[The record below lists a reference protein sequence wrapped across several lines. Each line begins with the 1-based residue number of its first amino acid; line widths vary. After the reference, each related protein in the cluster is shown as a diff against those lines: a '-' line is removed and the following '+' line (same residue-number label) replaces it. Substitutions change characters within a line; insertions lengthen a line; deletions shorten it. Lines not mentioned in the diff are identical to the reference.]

1 MERTFISEINE
12 KLNDK
17 NVLIKGWVSEIRSL
31 GKVQFILLRDKT
43 SLIQCVAH
51 KDKLKEELFSKLH
64 KIPIESVLEIEGKV
78 KTSKEAKKGYEI
90 SIENLNILSES
101 LTPLPIDTSEKSKT
115 LIDKRL
121 DYRFLDIRRPQISSI
136 FKVRSKVFNIV
147 SNFFEEKGFISINTP
162 KITAGGVESGAE
174 QFSID
179 YFGKEAFLTQS
190 PQVYKQMFVV
200 SGLERVY
207 EIGEVFRA
215 EKSHTT
221 RHLTEFTGIDI
232 EMGFIKDENDVM
244 DVLEDLMKFVLTNV
258 KEKCR
263 EELELLNVKIDIPQK
278 IPRMT
283 LEEAKKLLEKK
294 GKKLKENE
302 DMDSEGEKLLGE
314 IIKEKHNSD
323 LVFVTLYPWEKKPFY
338 QMRSSSN
345 KKVTKSFDLIYK
357 GVEISSGSQRENNY
371 DILKEQSKEKGID
384 IDKMSFYAN
393 IFKYGAPP
401 HGGAGIGFD
410 RLIQRMLN
418 LDNVREAILLPRDP
432 ERLTP

>member
-31 GKVQFILLRDKT
+31 GKVQFILIRDKT

-51 KDKLKEELFSKLH
+51 KDKLKEDLFNNIH
-64 KIPIESVLEIEGKV
+64 KIPIESVIEIEGKV

-90 SIENLNILSES
+90 SIESLNILSES

-121 DYRFLDIRRPQISSI
+121 DFRFLDIRRPQISAI

-147 SNFFEEKGFISINTP
+147 SNFFEEENFISINTP

-190 PQVYKQMFVV
+190 PQVYKQMFVI

-244 DVLEDLMKFVLTNV
+244 DVLEELMKYILTNV
-258 KEKCR
+258 KEKCK
-263 EELELLNVKIDIPQK
+263 EELDLLNVKIDIPKK
-278 IPRMT
+278 IPRIT

-314 IIKEKHNSD
+314 IIKEKHDSD

-338 QMRSSSN
+338 QMRSSTN

-371 DILKEQSKEKGID
+371 NVLKEQSKEKGID

-393 IFKYGAPP
+393 IFKYGAPS

>member
-1 MERTFISEINE
+1 M
-12 KLNDK
+12 
-17 NVLIKGWVSEIRSL
+17 
-31 GKVQFILLRDKT
+31 
-43 SLIQCVAH
+43 
-51 KDKLKEELFSKLH
+51 
-64 KIPIESVLEIEGKV
+64 
-78 KTSKEAKKGYEI
+78 
-90 SIENLNILSES
+90 
-101 LTPLPIDTSEKSKT
+101 
-115 LIDKRL
+115 
-121 DYRFLDIRRPQISSI
+121 
-136 FKVRSKVFNIV
+136 
-147 SNFFEEKGFISINTP
+147 
-162 KITAGGVESGAE
+162 
-174 QFSID
+174 
-179 YFGKEAFLTQS
+179 TQS
-190 PQVYKQMFVV
+190 PQVYKQMFVI

-244 DVLEDLMKFVLTNV
+244 DVLEELMKYILTNV
-258 KEKCR
+258 KEKCK
-263 EELELLNVKIDIPQK
+263 EELDLLNVKIDIPKK
-278 IPRMT
+278 IPRIT

-314 IIKEKHNSD
+314 IIKEKHDSD

-338 QMRSSSN
+338 QMRSSTN

-371 DILKEQSKEKGID
+371 NVLKEQSKEKGID

-393 IFKYGAPP
+393 IFKYGAPS

>member
-31 GKVQFILLRDKT
+31 GKVQFILIRDKT

-51 KDKLKEELFSKLH
+51 KDKLKEDLFNNIH
-64 KIPIESVLEIEGKV
+64 KIPIESVIEIEGKV

-90 SIENLNILSES
+90 SIESLNILSES

-121 DYRFLDIRRPQISSI
+121 DYRFLDIRRPQISAI

-147 SNFFEEKGFISINTP
+147 SNFFEEENFISINTP

-190 PQVYKQMFVV
+190 PQVYKQMFVI

-244 DVLEDLMKFVLTNV
+244 DVLEELMKYILTNV
-258 KEKCR
+258 KEKCK
-263 EELELLNVKIDIPQK
+263 EELDLLNVKIDIPKK
-278 IPRMT
+278 IPRIT

-314 IIKEKHNSD
+314 IIKEKHDSD

-338 QMRSSSN
+338 QMRSSTN

-371 DILKEQSKEKGID
+371 NVLKEQSKEKGID

-393 IFKYGAPP
+393 IFKYGAPS

>member
-1 MERTFISEINE
+1 MERIFISEINE

-17 NVLIKGWVSEIRSL
+17 KVLIKGWVSEIRSL
-31 GKVQFILLRDKT
+31 GKVQFVLLRDKSST
-43 SLIQCVAH
+43 IQCVVH
-51 KDKLKEELFSKLH
+51 KDKLKEELFN
-64 KIPIESVLEIEGKV
+64 KINKISIESVLEIEGKV

-90 SIENLNILSES
+90 SVEDLKIIAES

-115 LIDKRL
+115 MIDKRL
-121 DYRFLDIRRPQISSI
+121 DYRFLDLRRPQISSI
-136 FKVRSKVFNIV
+136 FKIRSKVFNFV
-147 SNFFEEKGFISINTP
+147 SNFFENKGFISINTP

-232 EMGFIKDENDVM
+232 EMGFIKDENDIM
-244 DVLEDLMKFVLTNV
+244 DILEELMKYILKEV
-258 KEKCR
+258 KEKCK
-263 EELELLNVKIDIPQK
+263 EDLELLNVKIDIPNK
-278 IPRMT
+278 VPRLT
-283 LEEAKKLLEKK
+283 LEEAKKLIEKK

-302 DMDSEGEKLLGE
+302 DLDSEGEKIIGE
-314 IIKEKHNSD
+314 IIKEKYNSD

-338 QMRSSSN
+338 QMRDPKN
-345 KKVTKSFDLIYK
+345 NKVTKSFDIIYK

-371 DILKEQSKEKGID
+371 NILKEQSKEKGID

-418 LDNVREAILLPRDP
+418 LENVREAILLPRDP

>member
-1 MERTFISEINE
+1 MDRIFISEINE

-17 NVLIKGWVSEIRSL
+17 KVLVKGWVSEIRSL

-43 SLIQCVAH
+43 GLIQCVSH
-51 KDKLKEELFSKLH
+51 KENINENLFNKIH
-64 KIPIESVLEIEGKV
+64 KISIESVVEIEGKV

-90 SIENLNILSES
+90 SVEDLKILSES

-121 DYRFLDIRRPQISSI
+121 DYRFLDIRRPQISAI

-200 SGLERVY
+200 SGMERVY

-244 DVLEDLMKFVLTNV
+244 DVLEELMKFVLASV
-258 KEKCR
+258 KEKCK
-263 EELELLNVKIDIPQK
+263 EELDLLNVKIDIPKQV
-278 IPRMT
+278 PRIT
-283 LEEAKKLLEKK
+283 LEEAKKLIEKK

-302 DMDSEGEKLLGE
+302 DLDSEGEKLIGE
-314 IIKEKHNSD
+314 IIKEKYDSD
-323 LVFVTLYPWEKKPFY
+323 MVFITLYPWEKKPFY
-338 QMRSSSN
+338 QMRSSLN
-345 KKVTKSFDLIYK
+345 KKVTKSFDLVYK

-371 DILKEQSKEKGID
+371 NILKEQSKEKGID
-384 IDKMSFYAN
+384 LDKMSFYAN
-393 IFKYGAPP
+393 IFKYGTPP

-418 LDNVREAILLPRDP
+418 LENVREAILLPRDP

>member
-1 MERTFISEINE
+1 MERTFISDLNE
-12 KLNDK
+12 NLNSK
-17 NVLIKGWVSEIRSL
+17 KVLVKGWVSEIRSL
-31 GKVQFILLRDKT
+31 GKVQFVILRDKSST
-43 SLIQCVAH
+43 IQCVAH
-51 KDKLKEELFSKLH
+51 KDTLKEDQFNKISK
-64 KIPIESVLEIEGKV
+64 ISIESVIEIEGIV
-78 KTSKEAKKGYEI
+78 KKSKEAKKGFEI
-90 SIENLNILSES
+90 SIENLNVLAES
-101 LTPLPIDTSEKSKT
+101 QTPLPIDTSEKSKT
-115 LIDKRL
+115 MIDKRL
-121 DYRFLDIRRPQISSI
+121 DYRFLDLRRPQISAI
-136 FKVRSKVFNIV
+136 FKIRSKVFNIV
-147 SNFFEEKGFISINTP
+147 SNFFDSKGFISINTP
-162 KITAGGVESGAE
+162 KITACGVESGAE
-174 QFSID
+174 QFSVD

-244 DVLEDLMKFVLTNV
+244 DVLDELMKYVLKEV
-258 KEKCR
+258 QEKCKD
-263 EELELLNVKIDIPQK
+263 ELEILNVKIDIPAE
-278 IPRMT
+278 IPRLT
-283 LEEAKKLLEKK
+283 LEEAKKLIEKK

-302 DMDSEGEKLLGE
+302 DMDSEGEKLIGE
-314 IIKEKHNSD
+314 IIKEKYNSD
-323 LVFVTLYPWEKKPFY
+323 LVFLTLYPWEKKPFY
-338 QMRSSSN
+338 HMRDSKN

-371 DILKEQSKEKGID
+371 NVLKEQSKEKGID

-393 IFKYGAPP
+393 IFKFGAPP

-418 LDNVREAILLPRDP
+418 LENVREAILLPRDP